1 MRLSQL
7 FVKTSKQAPAWE
19 QSKNAI
25 LLQRAGFVDKL
36 LAWVYTYLPFGL
48 RTLRKIENIV
58 RQWMNEIWG
67 QEIYMPA
74 LTPSS
79 VWEQTWRWDEIDV
92 LFKLQWMRWQDLA
105 LGSTHEEVITPLVQK
120 HVKSYKDLPVY
131 VYQIQTKFRNEKRA
145 KSWILRWREFLMKD
159 LYSFH
164 TDVEDLDRYYDI
176 VLQKYL
182 EIYEKMGLEAYV
194 VDASGGDFSD
204 KPSHEFQVL
213 TEAGEDWIWYDPES
227 KTAVN
232 EEDVESLKDLYEV
245 IKEWDEIKEVI
256 KRDSWKSLIKAKAS
270 EVGNIFKLYDKFSK
284 AFNFKFI
291 DKDWTQKYVQ
301 MWCYGIGVSRLMWV
315 IAEKYSDEKGLKWP
329 QSVAPYMFVIIPIW
343 EKWKQK
349 AEEIYRYLQNKY
361 GDEVV
366 LDDRQES
373 PGFKFKDADLI
384 GYPYQIVVSD
394 KTLEQGENIVELV
407 DRMTGEKRLV
417 DFKEIKDVN
426 VF

>member
-7 FVKTSKQAPAWE
+7 FVKTMKEAPAGE
-19 QSKNAI
+19 KSTNAI
-25 LLQRAGFVDKL
+25 LLQRAWFIDKL

-48 RTLRKIENIV
+48 RTLRKIENII

-74 LTPSS
+74 LTPASL
-79 VWEQTWRWDEIDV
+79 WQQTWRWDEIDV
-92 LFKLQWMRWQDLA
+92 LFKLQWMWWQDLA
-105 LGSTHEEVITPLVQK
+105 LWSTHEEIITPLVK
-120 HVKSYKDLPVY
+120 KYVKSYKDLPVY

-145 KSWILRWREFLMKD
+145 KSGILRWREFLMKD

-176 VLQKYL
+176 VLNKYL
-182 EIYEKMGLEAYV
+182 EIFEKMGLEAYV
-194 VDASGGDFSD
+194 VDASWWDFSD

-213 TEAGEDWIWYDPES
+213 TDAGEDWIWYDQET

-232 EEDVESLKDLYEV
+232 EEDVESLSDLYEV
-245 IKEWDEIKEVI
+245 IKEGDDIKEVI
-256 KRDSWKSLIKAKAS
+256 KKDTGKRLVRSKAS
-270 EVGNIFKLYDKFSK
+270 EVWNIFKLYDKFSK
-284 AFNFKFI
+284 AFDFKFV
-291 DKDWTQKYVQ
+291 DKDGTEKYVQ

-315 IAEKYSDEKGLKWP
+315 IAEKYHDEKWLKWP
-329 QSVAPYMFVIIPIW
+329 KSVAPYLFVIIPIGDNG
-343 EKWKQK
+343 KQK
-349 AEEIYRYLQNKY
+349 AEEIYRFLQEKY

-366 LDDRQES
+366 IDDRDER

-394 KTLEQGENIVELV
+394 KTLEQGEDIVELTE
-407 DRMTGEKRLV
+407 RMTGQKGFV
-417 DFKEIKDVN
+417 SYKEI
-426 VF
+426 